1 MEFVFDLFAMLTM
14 WKAFSKF
21 TCFFGGLLTAYG
33 FRPWIERCSLALR
46 SLGITSSKSADGFK
60 SFNRG
65 FLDLSNFAFWE
76 AAPSRIVNTA
86 WIVGLRTGG
95 VGGASLMCFGTAC
108 PAAARCKVCYVARSN
123 PLANPTSRFF
133 EWGDLCYAPS
143 FCRSFAAARCPS
155 LFWADSCFNFAA
167 KLTL

>member
-1 MEFVFDLFAMLTM
+1 LEFVFDLFAMPTM

-21 TCFFGGLLTAYG
+21 TCFFGGLR

-86 WIVGLRTGG
+86 WIVGLRAGETSYG
-95 VGGASLMCFGTAC
+95 VGGASLMCFGTLIGTAC
-108 PAAARCKVCYVARSN
+108 AATARCKVCYVARSN
-123 PLANPTSRFF
+123 PTSRFF
-133 EWGDLCYAPS
+133 DLCYSPS
-143 FCRSFAAARCPS
+143 FCRSFAAARYPS
-155 LFWADSCFNFAA
+155 LFCADSCFNFAA

>member
-21 TCFFGGLLTAYG
+21 TCFFGGLR
-33 FRPWIERCSLALR
+33 FRPWVERCSLALR

-123 PLANPTSRFF
+123 PTSTRVSRFF
-133 EWGDLCYAPS
+133 ALCYSPP
-143 FCRSFAAARCPS
+143 FCRSFAAARYPS
-155 LFWADSCFNFAA
+155 FFCADSCFNFAA